1 MDHAGEAE
9 ELVGWCWYFGPRLF
23 TFKWFI
29 SFGSVPFRQS
39 YCFSLITA
47 GVLKSLDLSET

>member
-23 TFKWFI
+23 TSKWFI